1 MKLYK
6 QPILNTNA
14 SLNNRRYPLEVL
26 ISIKDQIIEM
36 SSKQSAFGTVGYDSG
51 SLEKATLNVSKIAFE
66 FSNPLIENE
75 TLYVDIKTLETPEG
89 KLLRSLLESEIDLRF
104 RPAGMGSL
112 DGEMPQ
118 EVHNL
123 LEVPKHVSSDYKLIC
138 LAAIGPEEDA
148 LQF

>member
-1 MKLYK
+1 MNLNK

-14 SLNNRRYPLEVL
+14 TLNNRRYPLEVL
-26 ISIKDQIIEM
+26 VAIKDQIIDL
-36 SSKQSAFGTVGYDSG
+36 SSKQSAFGTVGYDSE

-89 KLLRSLLESEIDLRF
+89 QLLRSLLESEIDLRF
-104 RPAGMGSL
+104 RPAGMASL
-112 DGEMPQ
+112 VGEMPQ

-123 LEVPKHVSSDYKLIC
+123 LDVPKHVSSDYKLIG
-138 LAAIGPEEDA
+138 LAAINPEEDA

>member
-1 MKLYK
+1 MNLNK

-14 SLNNRRYPLEVL
+14 TLNNRRYPLEVL
-26 ISIKDQIIEM
+26 VSIKDQIIEM
-36 SSKQSAFGTVGYDSG
+36 SSKQSAFGTVGYDSE

-89 KLLRSLLESEIDLRF
+89 QLLRSLLESEIDLRF
-104 RPAGMGSL
+104 RPSGMASL
-112 DGEMPQ
+112 VGEMPQ

-123 LEVPKHVSSDYKLIC
+123 LDVPKHVSSDYKLIG
-138 LAAIGPEEDA
+138 LAAINPEEDA

>member
-26 ISIKDQIIEM
+26 VSIKDQIIEM
-36 SSKQSAFGTVGYDSG
+36 SSKQSAFGTVGYDSE
-51 SLEKATLNVSKIAFE
+51 SLEKETLNVSKIAFE

-89 KLLRSLLESEIDLRF
+89 QLLRSLLESEIDLRF

-123 LEVPKHVSSDYKLIC
+123 LDVPKHVSSDYKLIS
-138 LAAIGPEEDA
+138 LAAINPEEDA

>member
-1 MKLYK
+1 
-6 QPILNTNA
+6 
-14 SLNNRRYPLEVL
+14 
-26 ISIKDQIIEM
+26 M
-36 SSKQSAFGTVGYDSG
+36 SSKQSAFGTVGYDLE
-51 SLEKATLNVSKIAFE
+51 SLEKSTLNVSKIAFE

-75 TLYVDIKTLETPEG
+75 TLYVDIKILETPEG
-89 KLLRSLLESEIDLRF
+89 QLLRSALEAKMDLRF

-123 LEVPKHVSSDYKLIC
+123 LDVPKHVSSDYKLIC
-138 LAAIGPEEDA
+138 LAAINPEEDA